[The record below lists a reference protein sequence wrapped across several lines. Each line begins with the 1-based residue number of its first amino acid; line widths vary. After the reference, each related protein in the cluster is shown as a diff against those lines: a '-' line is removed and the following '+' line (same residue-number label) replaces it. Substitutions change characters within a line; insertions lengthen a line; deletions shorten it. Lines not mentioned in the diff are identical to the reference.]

1 MDPEALALEREV
13 AGDAEKTPVK
23 TPVETPEKTPD
34 RIMALLRMHP
44 ELTLVEIAG
53 NIDKSPRAVERAVAK
68 LVGEER
74 LRHIGPKKT
83 GHCEVIDPE

>member
-13 AGDAEKTPVK
+13 AGDAEKTPVE
-23 TPVETPEKTPD
+23 TPVKTPD

-53 NIDKSPRAVERAVAK
+53 NIDKSPRAVERAVAR
-68 LVGEER
+68 LVGVR
-74 LRHIGPKKT
+74 
-83 GHCEVIDPE
+83 